1 MIFPFSRP
9 NLGMEWMR
17 WQAALTFKPLGA
29 LSLAKG
35 ATIGMAVPPKI
46 LSVSVQHPGN
56 GMEIQGEDI
65 WLTVAGQRHLVQKG
79 EPGAAPNWHPVG
91 SSAEWRQQAQSM
103 GWLVQMLGHPDW
115 LEATALFES
124 WCRQASRLSSSQ
136 LRAQAYVPDVVGQR
150 LVSILQVLGRL
161 PQEHD
166 VKLYHWL
173 RKQAYTDAQF
183 LARAGFG
190 GLTGWSR
197 LSVLEGQ
204 CLFAGS
210 FDGLRSWQARLLPE
224 LIAEASNQWNNMGAH
239 CSGDVAV
246 SLASLISLQNA
257 YNGVETLHAPTSK
270 QQDQLERLRGRLVA
284 AAAVLRQLLPDTDLS
299 TVQRLPH
306 FSGFPVPSVK
316 AVRSILDSIDGGQ
329 ILALATQDE
338 GHLPWA
344 KATAIQ
350 DQAHGPVGRGLQDVT
365 TVFLGGAPEIK
376 AGHLGQ
382 PTAYHAG
389 LGALEVQTEAGPLL
403 GGCGMKADLTRWAS
417 SLRSTA
423 AFSMLQ
429 ISDQGAIQFGGRSS
443 LPAIEAGVELDAQL
457 SRRNVSGSHVLEFS
471 HNGFSRKNVDAQSYR
486 RIRLSDDA
494 ARIDGED
501 RLDLKSAQIDATADA
516 AVLRFQLAAG
526 VQVRPTSPTRLELE
540 QEGAH
545 VGQRV
550 WEFVLTS
557 GRFAIED
564 GMWIAS
570 DGTGHSAPNL
580 AIHAPIRDGLCL
592 IFWRLV
598 RLTPSKNGATE
609 Q

>member
-35 ATIGMAVPPKI
+35 AAIGMAVPPKI
-46 LSVSVQHPGN
+46 LSVSLQHPDN
-56 GMEIQGEDI
+56 GMEIQGEDV
-65 WLTVAGQRHLVQKG
+65 WLTLAGQRHLVRK
-79 EPGAAPNWHPVG
+79 GAAGAVPNWHPVG
-91 SSAEWRQQAQSM
+91 ASAEWRQQAQSM
-103 GWLVQMLGHPDW
+103 VWLVQMLGHPDW

-190 GLTGWSR
+190 GLAGWSR

-224 LIAEASNQWNNMGAH
+224 LLAEASNQWNNMGAH

-257 YNGVETLHAPTSK
+257 YNGVETLDAPNSK
-270 QQDQLERLRGRLVA
+270 QQDQIERLRGRLVA
-284 AAAVLRQLLPDTDLS
+284 AAAVLRQLLPDTDPS

-306 FSGFPVPSVK
+306 FSGFPLPSVK
-316 AVRSILDSIDGGQ
+316 AVRSILDSVDGGRT
-329 ILALATQDE
+329 LALATQDA

-350 DQAHGPVGRGLQDVT
+350 DRAHGPIGRGFQDVT
-365 TVFLGGAPEIK
+365 TVFLGGAPATK
-376 AGHLGQ
+376 VRHPGQ
-382 PTAYHAG
+382 PAAYYAG
-389 LGALEVQTEAGPLL
+389 LGALEIQTEAGPLL
-403 GGCGMKADLTRWAS
+403 GGCGMKADLTRWAPR
-417 SLRSTA
+417 LRSSA

-429 ISDQGAIQFGGRSS
+429 ISGQDAIPFEGQSQSR
-443 LPAIEAGVELDAQL
+443 AIDAGIQLDAQL
-457 SRRNVSGSHVLEFS
+457 SQHNVSGNHVLEFS

-501 RLDLKSAQIDATADA
+501 RLDLKGAHIEATANA

-526 VQVRPTSPTRLELE
+526 VHVRPTSPTRLELE
-540 QEGAH
+540 QTGAH
-545 VGQRV
+545 VGLRV

-570 DGTGHSAPNL
+570 DGSEHLAPNL

-598 RLTPSKNGATE
+598 RLTPSNNGATE